1 MLTGNRVVA
10 GGRWQLARGPIF
22 RLTAGLMVRPAS
34 FPVKREMH
42 VRDAKVPLSL

>member
-1 MLTGNRVVA
+1 MLMGNRVVA
-10 GGRWQLARGPIF
+10 GSRWRGGPIF